1 MMFGCCEISN
11 RFPNV
16 KLWISKQRICIM
28 CVFKLS
34 LETFWVG
41 VGVGSPTDKP
51 INPAGEKT
59 HKDKKK
65 HKKHKKHKKE
75 HDSDAHE
82 DVEQATIA
90 TQSTTPH
97 PF

>member
-1 MMFGCCEISN
+1 
-11 RFPNV
+11 
-16 KLWISKQRICIM
+16 M

-34 LETFWVG
+34 LESSWVG

-51 INPAGEKT
+51 IDPAGEKSSELAEQETSEHNTDDEKAVKKEKT

-65 HKKHKKHKKE
+65 HKKHKKHKEE

-82 DVEQATIA
+82 DLGQATVA